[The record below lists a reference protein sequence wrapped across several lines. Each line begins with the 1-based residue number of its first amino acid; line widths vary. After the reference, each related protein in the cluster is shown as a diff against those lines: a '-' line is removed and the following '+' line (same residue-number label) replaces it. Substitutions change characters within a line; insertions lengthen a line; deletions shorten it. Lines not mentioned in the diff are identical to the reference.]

1 MLSYHKLS
9 FGWFIFSPTF
19 SQKAEKLIPEDQWWD
34 WDEEKR
40 VQFNLP
46 FFSLTFLCLSNFL
59 SLFFLFY
66 WMSTHVYEEM
76 SDEINGWPG
85 PGERVEGWCVAV
97 LVSWTLRF
105 YIITLS
111 VSLGNRSS
119 SPTLEVYLY
128 FRLVFRIPHIQR
140 WRDHAVAIPCSALR
154 AELFAFAWR
163 KSWTDRPNCSNHGNF
178 PQEVRASTGRE
189 RGPRLLLL
197 FSFLMIEVFFFAILN
212 GLWMVFLLLFFFFNN
227 YDRHWKSG
235 ICVHFPQS

>member
-1 MLSYHKLS
+1 MMCSCSCQLDPSILHYYS
-9 FGWFIFSPTF
+9 FRFFGESIFFPD
-19 SQKAEKLIPEDQWWD
+19 A
-34 WDEEKR
+34 R
-40 VQFNLP
+40 G
-46 FFSLTFLCLSNFL
+46 L
-59 SLFFLFY
+59 SLFSACF
-66 WMSTHVYEEM
+66 SHT
-76 SDEINGWPG
+76 
-85 PGERVEGWCVAV
+85 
-97 LVSWTLRF
+97 T
-105 YIITLS
+105 
-111 VSLGNRSS
+111 
-119 SPTLEVYLY
+119 
-128 FRLVFRIPHIQR
+128 HIQR

-212 GLWMVFLLLFFFFNN
+212 GLWIVFLLLFFFFNN